1 MEKLKSLQ
9 TPLVIIVLVVVA
21 GFLTVVWP
29 SISGGFASGGGSGN
43 VDVSEPLTS
52 STVNLDLDGMFYTI
66 AGDYLFQVPAFQNLD
81 DTAYNGL
88 AVLGIL
94 AAVVIGGVVVV
105 GLLIMLLV
113 RAGDRSTEALKES
126 EDYKNAITEMENAEK
141 AYIKTNMQQNPPKE
155 KPSGLM
161 PRWSVISTSLL
172 FGVLAYWFGVVVG
185 AEVSPELEGTF
196 GSIFGV
202 IALGVSFYSFRTSN
216 IYTVDATDYN
226 RTPRGTLWV
235 ILSGAIIVGLGMG
248 FMFAVINGRDPF
260 PFLDAA
266 WWQEN
271 IIGPLTS

>member
-1 MEKLKSLQ
+1 MEKLKSMQ
-9 TPLVIIVLVVVA
+9 TPLVIIALIVFA
-21 GFLTVVWP
+21 GLLTVIWP
-29 SISGGFASGGGSGN
+29 DISGGFASGNSGR
-43 VDVSEPLTS
+43 VEVSEPLTTS
-52 STVNLDLDGMFYTI
+52 DVSLDLDGMFYTI
-66 AGDYLFQVPAFQNLD
+66 AGDYLFQVPALQELD
-81 DTAYNGL
+81 DTSVNGL
-88 AVLGIL
+88 VILGIL
-94 AAVVIGGVVVV
+94 TAVIVGGVIVV

-113 RAGDRSTEALKES
+113 RAGDRRTEALKES
-126 EDYKNAITEMENAEK
+126 EDYKNAIAEMENAEK
-141 AYIKTNMQQNPPKE
+141 AYIKANLQENPPKE

-172 FGVLAYWFGVVVG
+172 FAVLAYWFGVVVG
-185 AEVSPELEGTF
+185 AEISPELEGTF
-196 GSIFGV
+196 GSIFGI

-216 IYTVDATDYN
+216 IYEVDETDYN